1 MGERENMSTSPQS
14 VCPGISELDKIAC
27 KLDAV
32 LSSMADGF
40 FIIADDW
47 KVTYA
52 NRVVLSYPAAG
63 DIVGKNILHQ
73 YSRIRPL
80 LKGLLKARKS
90 KVPVRCDAFID
101 FAGIWLELNIHPLPG
116 AELAVYARDV
126 TQEKQ
131 NQLALQ
137 EKFHSAFNSGSVL
150 MAISTIDDG
159 RYLAVNDCF
168 LETLGYQ
175 RQEVI
180 GKTARELGIFANYE
194 DRARLYEL
202 FNSLG
207 RIVNF
212 SIDVRDREGKIHTG
226 LFSVEMIRNQ
236 NEPCWLTSLIDITRE
251 KRLQE
256 TLEAANQALQRKAD
270 LDGLTGIYN
279 HAYLM
284 NSMDKEID
292 RAKRYGTALSIVMID
307 IDNFKTFNDTHGHL
321 VGDQVLKSVAEYLLD
336 SLRSI
341 DVTGRYGGEE
351 FMLILPNTT
360 RIGALDVAERIRQGI
375 ASSGFTLRELRI
387 SVSAGVAEFN
397 GQTKDSLI
405 QSADYNMYKAKR
417 KGKNRVEG

>member
-150 MAISTIDDG
+150 MAISTIKDG

-168 LETLGYQ
+168 FVCTESPS
-175 RQEVI
+175 VAI
-180 GKTARELGIFANYE
+180 SKTIASPEI
-194 DRARLYEL
+194 
-202 FNSLG
+202 
-207 RIVNF
+207 
-212 SIDVRDREGKIHTG
+212 
-226 LFSVEMIRNQ
+226 
-236 NEPCWLTSLIDITRE
+236 SLIP
-251 KRLQE
+251 
-256 TLEAANQALQRKAD
+256 
-270 LDGLTGIYN
+270 
-279 HAYLM
+279 
-284 NSMDKEID
+284 
-292 RAKRYGTALSIVMID
+292 LS
-307 IDNFKTFNDTHGHL
+307 F
-321 VGDQVLKSVAEYLLD
+321 
-336 SLRSI
+336 
-341 DVTGRYGGEE
+341 
-351 FMLILPNTT
+351 
-360 RIGALDVAERIRQGI
+360 
-375 ASSGFTLRELRI
+375 
-387 SVSAGVAEFN
+387 AG
-397 GQTKDSLI
+397 
-405 QSADYNMYKAKR
+405 
-417 KGKNRVEG
+417 